1 MSASALFG
9 GNGKIIPQF
18 LPDTLHQAITGTA
31 TADIGTS
38 PQTITF
44 GGDLSGDV
52 IASNGTYMFM
62 ASIFISTTSN
72 LSAGTFNMSVATV
85 GFETAALGSF
95 STPIPALNNTGINIS
110 VFGVIKGFGILSQS
124 LTGTISLNS
133 ASYTTLEI
141 RSPILIRIL

>member
-1 MSASALFG
+1 LVEATTVSATGNVTG
-9 GNGKIIPQF
+9 GNLFTGGEVSATGNISATANISGGNI
-18 LPDTLHQAITGTA
+18 ITGYVQ
-31 TADIGTS
+31 S
-38 PQTITF
+38 
-44 GGDLSGDV
+44 SGNID
-52 IASNGTYMFM
+52 
-62 ASIFISTTSN
+62 ASIF
-72 LSAGTFNMSVATV
+72 VATV